1 MGTTFDITKTQKN
14 AGKIWFGL
22 AVPAAGLYLAI
33 GANGT
38 PDPTANPNARLIG
51 LTEKGSM
58 VGITK
63 SFTEEFYDE
72 FKYALERN
80 LDQVGATIKTEAAQV
95 LDEDLLT
102 LATVGVG
109 TPVVTAGKKV
119 WTLGESEL
127 TFTSI
132 AVIAPL
138 KANAGLF
145 SVFHLYKAYNNA
157 PFDMAVSRQ
166 ERAKIALEF
175 VGVAIPTR
183 AATDTTGAFW
193 YETE

>member
-1 MGTTFDITKTQKN
+1 MGTTFDVTKTQKN

-22 AVPAAGLYLAI
+22 AIPAASAYLTI
-33 GANGT
+33 GSDGT
-38 PDPTANPNARLIG
+38 PDATENPNAKLIG

-58 VGITK
+58 IGMTK
-63 SFTEEFYDE
+63 TFTEEFYDE

-80 LDQVGATIKTEAAQV
+80 LDQIGATIKTEAAQV

-109 TPVVTAGKKV
+109 SPLTPTGKKA

-127 TFTSI
+127 SFTSI
-132 AVIAPL
+132 AVIAPT
-138 KANAGLF
+138 KPDKGTYV
-145 SVFHLYKAYNNA
+145 VFALYNAYNNA
-157 PFDMAVSRQ
+157 AFDMTVSRQ
-166 ERAKIALEF
+166 ERAKLPLEF
-175 VGVAIPTR
+175 IGVAIPTR

-193 YETE
+193 YETS